1 MFDLQL
7 GALKLFTQ
15 LNGPRIV
22 KYGPNIVKSWGRKDL
37 FLCESNIVQLL
48 RLIS

>member
-15 LNGPRIV
+15 LNGP
-22 KYGPNIVKSWGRKDL
+22 KIVKSWGHKDFFCVNQVSL
-37 FLCESNIVQLL
+37 RSIAETNISNQI
-48 RLIS
+48 RS